1 MEARKLRA
9 HGLCLHQVVRDIRQ
23 DNVATL
29 RGLGKVLIA
38 LDLLEAHP
46 TEKDAASCADHFVA
60 PIYLGYRELAVGAR
74 LGASGD
80 VVEIQLLFNLHR
92 FDLMLLFVGDA
103 NFESGAPLEEV
114 VLVLAGEAELESA
127 LSTLPE
133 ILGAIYLSRRV
144 ALRIRAPAEI
154 FHGLDGLVE
163 GESCAFFYQLWVH
176 TQRLQVEFCQESLA
190 PGMMR
195 AEKLTNVTSCN

>member
-1 MEARKLRA
+1 MEAEGIRALRAINYVDICCPSVQIQAFWASNAILKGFFEDFGFLIAEFLLEARKLRA

-46 TEKDAASCADHFVA
+46 TEKDAASCADHFIA

-80 VVEIQLLFNLHR
+80 VVEI
-92 FDLMLLFVGDA
+92 
-103 NFESGAPLEEV
+103 
-114 VLVLAGEAELESA
+114 
-127 LSTLPE
+127 
-133 ILGAIYLSRRV
+133 
-144 ALRIRAPAEI
+144 
-154 FHGLDGLVE
+154 
-163 GESCAFFYQLWVH
+163 
-176 TQRLQVEFCQESLA
+176 
-190 PGMMR
+190 
-195 AEKLTNVTSCN
+195 

>member
-1 MEARKLRA
+1 
-9 HGLCLHQVVRDIRQ
+9 
-23 DNVATL
+23 
-29 RGLGKVLIA
+29 
-38 LDLLEAHP
+38 
-46 TEKDAASCADHFVA
+46 
-60 PIYLGYRELAVGAR
+60 
-74 LGASGD
+74 
-80 VVEIQLLFNLHR
+80 
-92 FDLMLLFVGDA
+92 MLLFVGDA
-103 NFESGAPLEEV
+103 NFECRAPLEEM

-133 ILGAIYLSRRV
+133 ILGPVYLCWRV

-163 GESCAFFYQLWVH
+163 GENCAFLYQLWVH

-195 AEKLTNVTSCN
+195 AEKLTNVTSCNQIFNIVCHALLAEVVLTLREQKEVLLPLKGAIADLATIQGRIKLKFDSLKLIFLKLLVLN